1 MANAIFDQESPIQ
14 KHKWNGI
21 EFYLKR
27 EDLLAPVGGNKV
39 RRFHPIF
46 NSGTKPQKVIA
57 LSDPG
62 SHTFLV
68 AAKYLED
75 HQQAVFFERNIP
87 LTAYAKENRKRYLT
101 YPNITV
107 IRQPFWK
114 LWFLWLWHKHLLSS
128 KNLCA
133 LGVGGQTNDEFP
145 SAEALRECER
155 QLEQLHINGTVQHLF
170 PIASGQMLDGFLWH
184 QQFSEWNPNFHGVMT
199 GPLVSQ
205 IMLKRKYKKRKTV
218 HLWQKRKKTDVTI
231 QQAKSFYNSTGVWLD
246 PLHTIYLLNVLS
258 EISKHPTNKPIIF
271 WVTSPYQGKNM
282 LV

>member
-1 MANAIFDQESPIQ
+1 MANAIFNQESPLQ

-46 NSGTKPQKVIA
+46 NSGAKPKGVIA

-68 AAKYLED
+68 VAKYLED

-87 LTAYAKENRKRYLT
+87 LTTYTKENREKYLNHA
-101 YPNITV
+101 NITV

-114 LWFLWLWHKHLLSS
+114 LWFLWLRHKHILSS
-128 KNLCA
+128 KDLYA
-133 LGVGGQTNDEFP
+133 LGVGGQTNELFP
-145 SAEALRECER
+145 SAEALWECER
-155 QLEQLHINGTVQHLF
+155 QLELLENKGAVQHLF
-170 PIASGQMLDGFLWH
+170 PIASGQMLEGFLWH
-184 QQFSEWNPNFHGVMT
+184 QQSSEWNPGFHGVMT
-199 GPLVSQ
+199 GPLVSRLL
-205 IMLKRKYKKRKTV
+205 LKRKYKNQETV
-218 HLWQKRKKTDVTI
+218 HLWKKRKITGETI
-231 QQAKSFYNSTGVWLD
+231 QQAESFFHSTGVWLD

-258 EISKHPTNKPIIF
+258 EVSKHPANKTIVF
-271 WVTSPYQGKNM
+271 WITSPYQDKNM